1 MQVWQHSC
9 DVFLFL
15 VIERLPVCL
24 FFLSMHYQLLNVVEA
39 GWNQTLVISVLE
51 RWLFEEKIKGVFQAD
66 GASPLEA
73 LLLQHHQVNEYRQ
86 PQIILSLRK
95 RICSMEM
102 THLITSPCRDIHA
115 LVYTCQV
122 MHRETTETFYTKS
135 PLFSVSYLLDTF
147 FYCYCVSFIYRSKW
161 FDVIMTVL
169 ASAHPSGRT
178 AHVIYLLII
187 CTSKLI

>member
-1 MQVWQHSC
+1 M
-9 DVFLFL
+9 FLL
-15 VIERLPVCL
+15 SGECGWSRLKPD
-24 FFLSMHYQLLNVVEA
+24 FGY
-39 GWNQTLVISVLE
+39 TISVLE
-51 RWLFEEKIKGVFQAD
+51 RRLKKKTKKLKGVFQAD

-95 RICSMEM
+95 RICSMKM
-102 THLITSPCRDIHA
+102 THLITSPCHESWHTCSRLHLPSNASWNHRDI
-115 LVYTCQV
+115 LS
-122 MHRETTETFYTKS
+122 KI
-135 PLFSVSYLLDTF
+135 PSVISKLSAWHLLLCIL
-147 FYCYCVSFIYRSKW
+147 YIYMSKW

-187 CTSKLI
+187 CASNLI